1 VKFAEKLLGEIP
13 FSACVFVYN
22 MAFEKRV
29 LKELGESLPGLRKRL
44 NAVAEGMIDLMEPF
58 RRRDIYHWRMNGS
71 YSLKSVLP
79 VLVPEMTY
87 DGMEISDGTM
97 ASEAYFTMGEIS
109 DPAESARL
117 RKAFLEYR
125 RQDTLDLIRLPEK
138 MRGMEG

>member
-1 VKFAEKLLGEIP
+1 
-13 FSACVFVYN
+13 
-22 MAFEKRV
+22 
-29 LKELGESLPGLRKRL
+29 
-44 NAVAEGMIDLMEPF
+44 
-58 RRRDIYHWRMNGS
+58 
-71 YSLKSVLP
+71 
-79 VLVPEMTY
+79 MTY

-117 RKAFLEYR
+117 RKALLEYR